1 MSLFC
6 YNVNMAYQVL
16 YRTYRP
22 DSFKD
27 VVGQDYIIKTLKN
40 AIRTQRIAHAYLFAG
55 PRGTGKTTVAKIFAR
70 AVNCENFEDE
80 CCGRCR
86 SCQIGNQNS
95 DIIELDAAS
104 NNSVENIREIVDKAA
119 YLPVNGRYKV
129 YIIDEVHMLTTQA
142 FNALL
147 KTLEEPPAHVI
158 FILATTDPQK
168 IIPTVLSRCQRYNFA
183 KITTTDI
190 KKRLQ
195 EVLDAEGLAY
205 EPRALEIVAMMAEG
219 GMRDALSLAEQIL
232 SYNNQGLFEADV
244 LKIFGLLT
252 TAEKKELLLTLHT
265 LSAAEAIK
273 RLREFYMA
281 GIDPKQLIMDLLNLL
296 KEVLIYS
303 QAGSSEL
310 LTVLSAVDAQ
320 ELSSVITNEMAMKD
334 IELLKEL
341 LVKAKGDLL
350 AHLELAF
357 LQMGKTV
364 STVTAKAP
372 EAVTVAPTITAA
384 PAVTETAVPAKIEE
398 NKVDQRQFIN
408 LIVDILLNAT
418 RSYKINDGVIY
429 NRLELYRLE
438 TDKRKFYTLLN
449 GTNLYGSA
457 KDAIV
462 NLADSAKAS
471 NINDPVVNEEIY
483 NFIYK
488 EFGIEKMIYA
498 IDPAMKEEV
507 LKEYKLRQNEPK
519 PVLNI
524 QKYQIKKELSKPE
537 KIKEIFGQCRVED

>member
-22 DSFKD
+22 DSFND

-462 NLADSAKAS
+462 ILADSAKAS